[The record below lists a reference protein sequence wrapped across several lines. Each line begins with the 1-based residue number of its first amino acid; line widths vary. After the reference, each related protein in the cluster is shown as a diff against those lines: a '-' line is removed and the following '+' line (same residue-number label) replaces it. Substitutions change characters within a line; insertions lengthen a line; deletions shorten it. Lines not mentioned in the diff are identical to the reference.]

1 MEEAAATRSERMW
14 IQEEVGGEEA
24 AVGEE
29 EEDGE
34 VEVLDRRR
42 AFISLSHPL
51 PSHPTPDL
59 CCCPPHYQHR
69 RHPRVPGA
77 IPAAPGSRR
86 RRTPSPQSKSTIFF
100 LQLFSAYAFGKWTE
114 LEREN
119 GGACDA
125 NKATQGE
132 RSGWVPCGPCP
143 FKRGPVRAARWGPVI
158 SGRGSR

>member
-51 PSHPTPDL
+51 PSHPLPDL

-69 RHPRVPGA
+69 RHPRRPR
-77 IPAAPGSRR
+77 ISPPAHAVA
-86 RRTPSPQSKSTIFF
+86 TEQIYY
-100 LQLFSAYAFGKWTE
+100 LFPLTLLCLSFWQMDRA
-114 LEREN
+114 REN

-125 NKATQGE
+125 NKATHKARGE
-132 RSGWVPCGPCP
+132 RSGWVPCP
-143 FKRGPVRAARWGPVI
+143 FKRGPVRAARWDQVV
-158 SGRGSR
+158 SGRSSR